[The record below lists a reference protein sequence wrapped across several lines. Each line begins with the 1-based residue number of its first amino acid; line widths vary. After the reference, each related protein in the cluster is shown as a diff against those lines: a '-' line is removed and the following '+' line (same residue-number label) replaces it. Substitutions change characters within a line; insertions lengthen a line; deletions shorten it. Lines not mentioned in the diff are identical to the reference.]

1 MALALSAKSGM
12 LAKNTFREFFGNN
25 ALTVRTNPRLRA
37 DILLCRDT
45 KVYLRCFTNSLA
57 F

>member
-25 ALTVRTNPRLRA
+25 AFRTRMNPRLKA

-45 KVYLRCFTNSLA
+45 EVYLRCFTNSLA